1 MQTSLPPI
9 VPRALR
15 HGDTIAFIA
24 PSARINHIFPHRIA
38 RARTFLEAQ
47 GFLVREIYTPTLSTT
62 SYRARLRTRAD
73 EIHSAFRDE
82 QVKCIICCIGGLSA
96 NEILHSLDYD
106 LIRAH
111 PKIFIG
117 SSDITLLHYALFAGA
132 GLRTFYGPSVITQLG
147 EYPAPL
153 AFTWEHFVRVLLP
166 GVEADSHITDR
177 VQTQIAPM
185 PRASHYTDEFLDWA
199 SEVSETD
206 PAANGNLRARQTK
219 PAPGWKWLRRGA
231 AQGRI
236 FGGCLPSILQLFG
249 TPWSVSYRGRILFLE
264 LPEGLEPGRP
274 WPLELARWNLGDLG
288 TRGVWDE
295 IVGLVLGRPYQYTE
309 AQTAEWEQMV
319 VEMTEGW
326 EFPILAGVDVG
337 HTDPM
342 LTVPMDAMCRLNS
355 EGDEWVVLE
364 TGVVDGK

>member
-1 MQTSLPPI
+1 MQISLPPV
-9 VPRALR
+9 VPPALR

-24 PSARINHIFPHRIA
+24 PSARINHIFPHRVA

-47 GFLVREIYTPTLSTT
+47 GFSVREIYTPTLPTA
-62 SYRARLRTRAD
+62 SYRASLRTRAD

-82 QVKCIICCIGGLSA
+82 TVKCIICCIGGLSA
-96 NEILHSLDYD
+96 NEILHSLDYS

-153 AFTWEHFVRVLLP
+153 AFTWEHFLAVL
-166 GVEADSHITDR
+166 GVDENAN
-177 VQTQIAPM
+177 QIGPM

-199 SEVSETD
+199 SEAD
-206 PAANGNLRARQTK
+206 PAKLRARQTK

-249 TPWSVSYRGRILFLE
+249 TPWSVSYQGRILFLE
-264 LPEGLEPGRP
+264 LPEGLEVDSP

-295 IVGLVLGRPYQYTE
+295 IVGLVLGRTYRYTE
-309 AQTAEWEQMV
+309 AQTGEWERMV
-319 VEMTEGW
+319 LEMTEGW

-342 LTVPMDAMCRLNS
+342 LTVPMDAMCRLDS

-364 TGVVDGK
+364 RGVVDR